1 MSSLYETTLINLR
14 ILRSIEPGH
23 RLDTTHRLFR
33 VHQKRSQLVPVWLQR
48 WWQQQDRQSDISR
61 IQETYHQAIQCIQ
74 TCDPIGQKRMSEYI
88 RNSVGG
94 LKNLQTTYRL
104 DLTMMALID
113 VILDQI
119 QQQQGEIE
127 QEDQEDQEEQDQG

>member
-14 ILRSIEPGH
+14 ILRSIEPGY

-33 VHQKRSQLVPVWLQR
+33 VHQRRSQFVPVWLQR

>member
-1 MSSLYETTLINLR
+1 
-14 ILRSIEPGH
+14 
-23 RLDTTHRLFR
+23 
-33 VHQKRSQLVPVWLQR
+33 
-48 WWQQQDRQSDISR
+48 
-61 IQETYHQAIQCIQ
+61 
-74 TCDPIGQKRMSEYI
+74 MSEYI

-119 QQQQGEIE
+119 EQQQGEMEQEE
-127 QEDQEDQEEQDQG
+127 QEDREDD

>member
-14 ILRSIEPGH
+14 ILRSLEPGY

-33 VHQKRSQLVPVWLQR
+33 VHQKRSQFVPVWLQR

-74 TCDPIGQKRMSEYI
+74 TCDPISQKRMSEYI

-119 QQQQGEIE
+119 EQQQGEIE
-127 QEDQEDQEEQDQG
+127 QQGEIKQEDQEDA